1 MLTIIKIY
9 REWKLAQKIS
19 SFFFKKRTHTHNLN
33 PNILFFIVK
42 GEKMPM
48 PLKVL
53 APLLTPSW

>member
-9 REWKLAQKIS
+9 REWKLAQKRS
-19 SFFFKKRTHTHNLN
+19 FFKKRTHTHNLN
-33 PNILFFIVK
+33 PNILFFTVK
-42 GEKMPM
+42 GGKNMPM